1 MLKRKIRTLIMPKIL
16 KRFWYVNEGNP
27 QSDLIFNSADFV
39 RFSQIDKILDE
50 AKSLDG
56 DVIELGVYRGRL
68 SQLIADKVRYT
79 KNKRYILVDTFNGF
93 KPTEVANDVEKGY
106 ISGEIEDF
114 SNTNLNLVLDKIENV
129 GLSLERVE
137 MRQGYFPNSLI
148 SSDYSRN
155 FCFASVDFDLS
166 LPTAEALEYLWPRMI
181 KGGYIVVH
189 DYGNDK
195 YSGVR
200 AVVDKFIR
208 DNNIVSYMELCD
220 YCGSMIIKKVD

>member
-1 MLKRKIRTLIMPKIL
+1 MPKIL
-16 KRFWYVNEGNP
+16 KRFWYVNEGKP

-50 AKSLDG
+50 AKFLEG

-68 SQLIADKVRYT
+68 SQLIADKIKYT
-79 KNKRYILVDTFNGF
+79 EDKRYILVDTFNGF
-93 KPTEVANDVEKGY
+93 KPTEVATDIEKGF
-106 ISGEIEDF
+106 ISGETEDF
-114 SNTNLNLVLDKIENV
+114 SNTNVDLVLDKIANV
-129 GLSLERVE
+129 GLSLRRVE
-137 MRQGYFPNSLI
+137 LREGYFPNSLI

-166 LPTAEALEYLWPRMI
+166 LPTEEALEYLWPRMT

-195 YSGVR
+195 YVGVSF
-200 AVVDKFIR
+200 AVNKFIR
-208 DNNIVSYMELCD
+208 ENNIVSYMELCD

>member
-16 KRFWYVNEGNP
+16 KNFWYVNEGRP

-50 AKSLDG
+50 VKFLGG

-68 SQLIADKVRYT
+68 SQLIADKI
-79 KNKRYILVDTFNGF
+79 KNTDKRYILVDTFNGF

-106 ISGEIEDF
+106 ISGKIEDF
-114 SNTNLNLVLDKIENV
+114 SNTSVDIVLDKIANV
-129 GLSLERVE
+129 GLPLKRVE
-137 MRQGYFPNSLI
+137 LREGYFPNSLI
-148 SSDYSRN
+148 SSDSSRN

-166 LPTAEALEYLWPRMI
+166 LPTAEALEYLWPRMV

-189 DYGNDK
+189 DYGNNK
-195 YSGVR
+195 YSGVSF
-200 AVVDKFIR
+200 AVYKFIKE
-208 DNNIVSYMELCD
+208 NN
-220 YCGSMIIKKVD
+220 